1 MGERYRPTSRWS
13 TPVGERFLFE
23 YRPTHITNMG
33 DLSGWDS
40 PPIMGR
46 HLAMTRRNLVY
57 RTRNAMVQLPSLTLQ
72 SERAEFAHLM
82 SQPFARRPDYEQTQ
96 QAFHHFVHDLRA
108 SKVIGCL
115 QAMKACADF

>member
-13 TPVGERFLFE
+13 TPVGELFLFE

-46 HLAMTRRNLVY
+46 HLAMTRRNLLH
-57 RTRNAMVQLPSLTLQ
+57 RTINAMVQLPSLTMQ
-72 SERAEFAHLM
+72 SERAQLAHLM
-82 SQPFARRPDYEQTQ
+82 SQPFARRPDYEQTK
-96 QAFHHFVHDLRA
+96 QAFHHFVQDLRA

>member
-1 MGERYRPTSRWS
+1 MGERYRPSSRWS
-13 TPVGERFLFE
+13 TPVGGLFLFD
-23 YRPTHITNMG
+23 YRPTQITKMG
-33 DLSGWDS
+33 DLSCWDS

-57 RTRNAMVQLPSLTLQ
+57 RTRNAMVQLHSLTMQ
-72 SERAEFAHLM
+72 SERAQLAHLM
-82 SQPFARRPDYEQTQ
+82 IQPFARRPDYEQTK

-115 QAMKACADF
+115 QVMKACADF

>member
-13 TPVGERFLFE
+13 TPVGELFLFE
-23 YRPTHITNMG
+23 YRPTQITKMG
-33 DLSGWDS
+33 DLSCWDI

-46 HLAMTRRNLVY
+46 HLAMTRRNLVH
-57 RTRNAMVQLPSLTLQ
+57 RTRNAMVQLPSLTMQ
-72 SERAEFAHLM
+72 SERAQLAHLM
-82 SQPFARRPDYEQTQ
+82 SQPFARRPDYEQTK

>member
-33 DLSGWDS
+33 DLSGWEI

-46 HLAMTRRNLVY
+46 HLAMTRRNLVC
-57 RTRNAMVQLPSLTLQ
+57 RTRNAMVQLPSLTLH
-72 SERAEFAHLM
+72 SERAQLAHLM
-82 SQPFARRPDYEQTQ
+82 SQPFARRPDYGQTQ
-96 QAFHHFVHDLRA
+96 QAFHHFVQDLRA

-115 QAMKACADF
+115 QVMNAG

>member
-13 TPVGERFLFE
+13 TPVGELFLFE
-23 YRPTHITNMG
+23 YRPTQITHFG
-33 DLSGWDS
+33 DWSGWDI

-57 RTRNAMVQLPSLTLQ
+57 RTRNAMVQLHSLTMQ
-72 SERAEFAHLM
+72 SERAQLAHLM
-82 SQPFARRPDYEQTQ
+82 SQPFARRPDYEQTK

>member
-13 TPVGERFLFE
+13 TPVGELFLFE
-23 YRPTHITNMG
+23 YRPTQITKMG
-33 DLSGWDS
+33 DLSGWDI
-40 PPIMGR
+40 PPIMER
-46 HLAMTRRNLVY
+46 HIAMTRRNLVY
-57 RTRNAMVQLPSLTLQ
+57 RTRNAMVQLHSLTMQ
-72 SERAEFAHLM
+72 SERAQLAHLM
-82 SQPFARRPDYEQTQ
+82 SQPFARRPDYEQTK

>member
-23 YRPTHITNMG
+23 YRPTQITNMG
-33 DLSGWDS
+33 DLSACDI

-46 HLAMTRRNLVY
+46 HLAMMRRNLVH
-57 RTRNAMVQLPSLTLQ
+57 RTRNAMVQLPLLTMQ
-72 SERAEFAHLM
+72 SERAQLAHLM
-82 SQPFARRPDYEQTQ
+82 SQPFALRPDYEQTK

>member
-57 RTRNAMVQLPSLTLQ
+57 RTRNAMVQLPSLTMP
-72 SERAEFAHLM
+72 SERAQLAHLM
-82 SQPFARRPDYEQTQ
+82 SQPFARRPDYEQTK
-96 QAFHHFVHDLRA
+96 QAFLYFVQDLRA